1 MEIGWDAIPEQH
13 IDFLWRLVA
22 VVNLMNDDPK
32 GAHLP
37 LWRTGAVGTHNPH
50 LILYFS
56 FVFPQRLFRCLCSVL
71 YPHEA
76 VSTLAANKHL
86 NEICFL
92 SNMNVCL
99 LKDQILC
106 SPLLNLSAGCNRRRA
121 GFEIGTCGTLSSELS
136 AGTVSLRPIAP
147 LLVFFLCSGKNKQ
160 TSEAQQIDSLR
171 YNWITSLKCSLS
183 LSPLFIFSLLFPAS
197 QREGSFPPSTA
208 RGGWKIFLKGCA
220 GTNSQGSSAWLLDPE
235 GQFHFSPSKCI
246 WKEINCK
253 LMEKGAGSVRGHGY
267 RHRHG

>member
-1 MEIGWDAIPEQH
+1 MKIGWDATPEQH

-56 FVFPQRLFRCLCSVL
+56 FIFPQRLFRCLRSVL

-121 GFEIGTCGTLSSELS
+121 GFEIGTSTILVWHSLLWAQCWDGQPEAHCT
-136 AGTVSLRPIAP
+136 TVGLLP
-147 LLVFFLCSGKNKQ
+147 LFQQKQ
-160 TSEAQQIDSLR
+160 TDLWGAANR
-171 YNWITSLKCSLS
+171 
-183 LSPLFIFSLLFPAS
+183 F
-197 QREGSFPPSTA
+197 TA
-208 RGGWKIFLKGCA
+208 L
-220 GTNSQGSSAWLLDPE
+220 
-235 GQFHFSPSKCI
+235 
-246 WKEINCK
+246 
-253 LMEKGAGSVRGHGY
+253 
-267 RHRHG
+267 